1 MATLA
6 APPVGRL
13 AERRFYSGL
22 AVAMLATIVLGF
34 ARSFFFRSWFPEH
47 VAPSERLFYVH
58 GLVFTAWCVLMV
70 VQPLLVAAGRTDV
83 HRRLGWAG
91 AAVAVAMV
99 VLGVYGSLVA
109 ARRPGG
115 FFDVPVPPL
124 EFLAVPLA
132 DMALFAAFV
141 GLAIAWRRDVQS
153 HKRLLVLASVNLLNA
168 GVARWPFA
176 FIAAGPVPS
185 LVITDLFILALAA
198 WDLASRGRLHP
209 VTLWGGLA
217 IVASQPLRAVLSGT
231 EAWLSFARWAVGL
244 LG

>member
-1 MATLA
+1 
-6 APPVGRL
+6 
-13 AERRFYSGL
+13 
-22 AVAMLATIVLGF
+22 
-34 ARSFFFRSWFPEH
+34 
-47 VAPSERLFYVH
+47 
-58 GLVFTAWCVLMV
+58 
-70 VQPLLVAAGRTDV
+70 
-83 HRRLGWAG
+83 
-91 AAVAVAMV
+91 MV

-115 FFDVPVPPL
+115 FFDVPIPPL
-124 EFLAVPLA
+124 RFLAVPLA
-132 DMALFAAFV
+132 DMVLFPAFV
-141 GLAIAWRRDVQS
+141 ALAIAWRRDVQS

-217 IVASQPLRAVLSGT
+217 IVASQPLRVVVSGT

-244 LG
+244 VG